1 MKTKQGLKTAG
12 IKSRRLSVPEP
23 GGDDP
28 VADAFR
34 DIPNAPGEDE
44 PTPTPQA
51 KAAPAVPVAQEPPK
65 ISTQEVALKLQSYF
79 LSSGLAKDELSAS
92 NLVIA
97 TMIGYRADVEIK
109 LLELD
114 LMRLERDRSSKP
126 A

>member
-28 VADAFR
+28 VAAAFR
-34 DIPNAPGEDE
+34 DIPNAPGEGE
-44 PTPTPQA
+44 ATSGSEA
-51 KAAPAVPVAQEPPK
+51 SAPVAPPEAQEAPK

-97 TMIGYRADVEIK
+97 TMIGYRADVDIK
-109 LLELD
+109 RLELE